1 MCVCVCVCV
10 CVLSNVPE
18 CVCVH
23 RFFSRSSVDGHI
35 GGFHILAAINNTT
48 ENIGMHVCF

>member
-1 MCVCVCVCV
+1 MCARSVMFQ
-10 CVLSNVPE
+10 S
-18 CVCVH
+18 VCVH